1 VDANGNTWSADN
13 QGNHAE
19 TTAAIANTNLPA
31 LYQKESWSTGTL
43 QYQFNVPTGVF
54 NVKLH
59 FAEFYLTQRGQR
71 VFNIVING
79 TTVYPNFDIAG
90 LTGANTALDETFVV
104 SAGNGVIAIQL
115 VPVTG
120 SPKLSGIEI
129 Y

>member
-1 VDANGNTWSADN
+1 
-13 QGNHAE
+13 
-19 TTAAIANTNLPA
+19 
-31 LYQKESWSTGTL
+31 
-43 QYQFNVPTGVF
+43 
-54 NVKLH
+54 
-59 FAEFYLTQRGQR
+59 